1 MRLVNHV
8 TAHAQLWNIYLQRN
22 FLKMKLSY
30 TIFSYVFHL
39 KRKNQVRKERNLLFW
54 GPCSEIVKNLV
65 HQDNLLKLMIFLIL
79 CTCLLVIV
87 NKDLLITLWTIMCTK
102 NIVQLNR
109 VYQTWIII
117 KTFRH
122 VNKPLLPRNIYL
134 PKKRKINRYS
144 PIGMIQR
151 TLFSNLPSCS
161 IILEILQKLLD
172 KSTIN

>member
-87 NKDLLITLWTIMCTK
+87 NKDLLMTLWTIMCTK

-134 PKKRKINRYS
+134 PKKR
-144 PIGMIQR
+144 
-151 TLFSNLPSCS
+151 
-161 IILEILQKLLD
+161 E
-172 KSTIN
+172 KSTGTHLLVWSRELYFPIFRVVPSSWKSYRSCWIRAQ